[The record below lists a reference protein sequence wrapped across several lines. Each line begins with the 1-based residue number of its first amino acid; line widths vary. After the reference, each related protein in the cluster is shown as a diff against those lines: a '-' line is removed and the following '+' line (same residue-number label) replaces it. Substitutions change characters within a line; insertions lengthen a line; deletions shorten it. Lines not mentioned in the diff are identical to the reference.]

1 MGKITNRLGT
11 KINKQPISTK
21 QFVALSVHTKSTIQ
35 QTFKNKHAEKSN
47 MGKNSKS
54 NEKHTWIALVA
65 IALFPFPLF
74 FTPKNPQNPPN
85 LSVSS
90 SMCLFPT
97 ILSCAPLLFFSF
109 SPYIRISL
117 SNSLCSRES
126 TFLSSISLPFSKIRM
141 LISSHTGSSLSICMQ
156 PH

>member
-1 MGKITNRLGT
+1 MWPFPSTQNQQY
-11 KINKQPISTK
+11 NKYS
-21 QFVALSVHTKSTIQ
+21 
-35 QTFKNKHAEKSN
+35 KNKHAEKSN
-47 MGKNSKS
+47 MGQNSKS

-117 SNSLCSRES
+117 SNSICSRES

-141 LISSHTGSSLSICMQ
+141 LFSFHAGLLFPYVCSHINSFFLIKYFSYLLECTYLSES
-156 PH
+156 